1 MARLY
6 RFITENALMSIIIIA
21 WALTLTTVITV
32 KVFFD
37 PPDIPGGTVAAF
49 GTVFGLPTLAF
60 GVWKWRREQK

>member
-21 WALTLTTVITV
+21 WALTLTTVITL

-37 PPDIPGGTVAAF
+37 PPDIPAGTVAAF
-49 GTVFGLPTLAF
+49 TTVFGLPALAF
-60 GVWKWRREQK
+60 TVWKWRRDKQ

>member
-1 MARLY
+1 MSKLY

-37 PPDIPGGTVAAF
+37 PPDIPAGTVAAF
-49 GTVFGLPTLAF
+49 GTVFGLPMLAF
-60 GVWKWRREQK
+60 TVWKWRREQK